1 VLSRV
6 DDALYRNGKLV
17 RAREVPMSQMMM
29 FGITNAKIKEKLGN
43 TVGNLNETTRA
54 KITYQVNGEDNIIK
68 QKVDIILHSSIAS
81 QQ

>member
-1 VLSRV
+1 
-6 DDALYRNGKLV
+6 
-17 RAREVPMSQMMM
+17 MSQMMM
-29 FGITNAKIKEKLGN
+29 YGITNAKIKEKLGN

-68 QKVDIILHSSIAS
+68 QKVDMILHSSIAS